1 MPGVCESDQGFERL
15 RMTHVAR
22 PPLRALRG
30 NLKQRQCQCVHPG
43 LRLHVCPTSC
53 SSSSFL
59 VFIYIV
65 GPMVPSGQGR
75 GSSSSSRRPLVPD
88 SEEDAQLL
96 LQHKILAVKF
106 IMAAKMRY
114 LGMEDDVDEHRVYYY
129 LKLAENLLLR

>member
-1 MPGVCESDQGFERL
+1 
-15 RMTHVAR
+15 
-22 PPLRALRG
+22 
-30 NLKQRQCQCVHPG
+30 
-43 LRLHVCPTSC
+43 
-53 SSSSFL
+53 
-59 VFIYIV
+59 
-65 GPMVPSGQGR
+65 
-75 GSSSSSRRPLVPD
+75 VPD

>member
-1 MPGVCESDQGFERL
+1 
-15 RMTHVAR
+15 MTHVAR
-22 PPLRALRG
+22 PQLRTLRG

-88 SEEDAQLL
+88 SEEGAQLL
-96 LQHKILAVKF
+96 LQLHKILAVKF